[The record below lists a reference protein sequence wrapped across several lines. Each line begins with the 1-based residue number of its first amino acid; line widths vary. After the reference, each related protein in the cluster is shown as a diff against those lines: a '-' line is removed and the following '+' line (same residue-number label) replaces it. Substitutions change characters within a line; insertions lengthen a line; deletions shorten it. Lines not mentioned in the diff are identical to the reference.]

1 MALGI
6 AAQGSAWATR
16 YFDIYNN
23 SSNYAIVAMWVSP
36 HAQRQWGDQVLSSP
50 IYPETSHHISWN
62 RTQPW
67 EWYDLKLRFA
77 NGYTAFWTEPSHQP
91 ASRKQRIV
99 GSPLASTTASIRA
112 TLSVT
117 GAFGWGQCG
126 TRPTSFSLCPRGHQ

>member
-1 MALGI
+1 MIRKFSLALLTMAFGI

-36 HAQRQWGDQVLSSP
+36 HAQQRWGNQVLSSP
-50 IYPETSHHISWN
+50 IYPGTSHHISWD

-77 NGYTAFWTEPSHQP
+77 NGYTAIWTDRPINLH
-91 ASRKQRIV
+91 
-99 GSPLASTTASIRA
+99 LANNLYIDWYDGKLHADTD
-112 TLSVT
+112 
-117 GAFGWGQCG
+117 
-126 TRPTSFSLCPRGHQ
+126 